1 MAKKS
6 SSEAQENA
14 EVPASLAVTKKPAS
28 PKKIEKPVS
37 VNIEIPEKI
46 LKKDKPRKIKMIRD
60 SFSLPENDY
69 AKLTE
74 LKKRCLQAG
83 VQVKKSELIRAG
95 LLSLSRLTDAALIK
109 LFQQVKVIKTGRP
122 AKE

>member
-6 SSEAQENA
+6 NSEAQENT
-14 EVPASLAVTKKPAS
+14 EVPASLAVAKKPAS
-28 PKKIEKPVS
+28 PKKIVKPVS

-95 LLSLSRLTDAALIK
+95 LLSLSRLNDAALIK
-109 LFQQVKVIKTGRP
+109 LFNK
-122 AKE
+122 

>member
-1 MAKKS
+1 M
-6 SSEAQENA
+6 
-14 EVPASLAVTKKPAS
+14 PASLAVAKKPAS
-28 PKKIEKPVS
+28 PKKIVKPVS

-95 LLSLSRLTDAALIK
+95 LLSLSRLNDAALIK
-109 LFQQVKVIKTGRP
+109 LFNK
-122 AKE
+122 